1 MHQDKQDMYTS
12 IVLVFYEKLKR
23 LIFVVIAQIL
33 YSEISE
39 CYI

>member
-12 IVLVFYEKLKR
+12 IVFVFYEKLKR

-33 YSEISE
+33 YGEISE